1 MASIR
6 FDWKLRKVRKG
17 YPPRPGPLSVLSP
30 LEGVKMASKLGYPVL
45 LPAITA
51 ADLEVRRLT
60 VTRDGAE
67 EVVEIRKNE
76 DGTFPQIYE
85 LVVDQETDV
94 DAFLVDVDESGNE
107 SKASSTLT
115 FRSTDETAPDQPGE
129 LRLAGPP
136 RIIPDDVSPT
146 PEPAPEPGPDEPVP
160 APEPA
165 PDEPIPAPEPAP
177 APAPDEPVPAPA
189 PDEPVPTP
197 DEPVPT
203 PEPAPEPGP
212 DVTPTPEPAPEP
224 APDVTPAVNPTP
236 VPGPA
241 PAPDEGP
248 LPDLPPTSPDEP
260 SQAPRRAPTPPTPP
274 RTPPRGG
281 TAPRR

>member
-6 FDWKLRKVRKG
+6 FDWELRKVRKG

-60 VTRDGAE
+60 VTRGGAE

-85 LVVDQETDV
+85 LIVDQETDV

-107 SKASSTLT
+107 SKASPTLT
-115 FRSTDETAPDQPGE
+115 FRSMDETAPDQPGD

-136 RIIPDDVSPT
+136 RVIPDDVS
-146 PEPAPEPGPDEPVP
+146 PAPEPGPDEPVP
-160 APEPA
+160 AP
-165 PDEPIPAPEPAP
+165 DEPV
-177 APAPDEPVPAPA
+177 PAPDEPVPAP
-189 PDEPVPTP
+189 
-197 DEPVPT
+197 
-203 PEPAPEPGP
+203 EPGP
-212 DVTPTPEPAPEP
+212 DVIPAPEPAPDEP
-224 APDVTPAVNPTP
+224 APDVTPAVTP
-236 VPGPA
+236 VPSPA
-241 PAPDEGP
+241 PGPAPDEGP

-281 TAPRR
+281 TVPRR